1 VFSSV
6 RALANGVG
14 VALAARYPFK
24 DGVMATTDM
33 ILPLLTRMRDDMNAR
48 FDAMD
53 KRFDAMDK
61 RFDAMDKR
69 FDAMDKRFDALEG
82 RVEHVEH
89 HAVVANSKLDTVM
102 ARLAHV
108 EVVCEQGWAQ
118 VSANATFASKFELRY
133 TSDLAEIRSR
143 LDRLEGKDP
152 PTRP

>member
-1 VFSSV
+1 
-6 RALANGVG
+6 
-14 VALAARYPFK
+14 
-24 DGVMATTDM
+24 MTTDDLIIPM
-33 ILPLLTRMRDDMNAR
+33 LTKMRDETNA
-48 FDAMD
+48 
-53 KRFDAMDK
+53 

-82 RVEHVEH
+82 RIEHLEH
-89 HAVVANSKLDTVM
+89 HAVVTNSKRDMLTTRV
-102 ARLAHV
+102 AHV

-143 LDRLEGKDP
+143 LDRLESKDP